1 MNPSALAGIRVVEIG
16 QFMAAPFATMQLAD
30 LGAEV
35 IKVENPSGG
44 DPTRATGPFLDGE
57 SSPFVR
63 LNRNKRSVAL
73 DLKSPSG
80 LAALLRLLS
89 TADVLVE
96 NLRPGAMARLGL
108 SYASLSASLPRL
120 VYVSASGWG
129 QSGPLASLPGLDIMA
144 QARGGLMSITG
155 TPEGSPVKVGVP
167 VCDLVCGLYGAL
179 GAVAALSAR
188 ASSGVGQH
196 VDVSLYEAGVSFAI
210 WEAGMFFA
218 TGEVGRPH
226 GSAHQNSAP
235 YQALRCSDG
244 WITAGAVTPKTWT
257 AFCSVLGLESLVS
270 DARFGTSYQRQQHV
284 DVLIP
289 LIEAAT
295 ALRTVADLVAALDA
309 SGVPCA
315 PINRYDS
322 VFTDPHLTARE
333 FFWDAP
339 HPTLPPVRQLGSPMR
354 LSSSPSRRDTAGPL
368 LGFDTAA
375 VLESLGYS
383 ASEVDA
389 MESAGAVRCWREE
402 GVGDGHV

>member
-1 MNPSALAGIRVVEIG
+1 
-16 QFMAAPFATMQLAD
+16 
-30 LGAEV
+30 
-35 IKVENPSGG
+35 
-44 DPTRATGPFLDGE
+44 
-57 SSPFVR
+57 
-63 LNRNKRSVAL
+63 
-73 DLKSPSG
+73 
-80 LAALLRLLS
+80 
-89 TADVLVE
+89 
-96 NLRPGAMARLGL
+96 
-108 SYASLSASLPRL
+108 
-120 VYVSASGWG
+120 
-129 QSGPLASLPGLDIMA
+129 
-144 QARGGLMSITG
+144 
-155 TPEGSPVKVGVP
+155 
-167 VCDLVCGLYGAL
+167 
-179 GAVAALSAR
+179 
-188 ASSGVGQH
+188 
-196 VDVSLYEAGVSFAI
+196 
-210 WEAGMFFA
+210 MFFA

-270 DARFGTSYQRQQHV
+270 DARFATSYQRQQQV

-295 ALRTVADLVAALDA
+295 ALRTVAELVAALDA